1 MKSSQPSLGS
11 SKGLLPQDVSTWA
24 RITCVLRVGATM
36 PTTLYPLQ
44 VNEDAQK
51 LLLHATLHGIT
62 WGSDRH
68 CAGLPAIG
76 RILLQ
81 APGAKTSKYQ
91 EAVVRALAVQVGA
104 SLLVVDSIMLQTLAR
119 SALGRVPDALPP
131 PESTQVGSNSG
142 VLGLLL
148 SLWLA
153 GGRAALVWE
162 LIADA
167 LTGVRGPVIL
177 FVRDVED
184 AVCSSYEQY
193 DAFVHVFG
201 TRTRHPLRRGMVLIA
216 GCSLADAGTAIT
228 DNSKARY
235 VYPTDRC
242 MTTSHPINTHSR
254 MSEGGMAAG
263 TRTPSPPFDN
273 TTATPS
279 LVDLQLPLGEAS
291 PNTRRALSRLFST
304 RIKLSPPPGGPMAA
318 AHQQQLVEDASSSV
332 REANYRRLL
341 LIANERRCGS

>member
-1 MKSSQPSLGS
+1 MESSEERPPVVVAPDEGARDAKHPTLLAIQHEAIELLRRFTTFILTLLLNTFSSFQDSLLS
-11 SKGLLPQDVSTWA
+11 INSVRAALIWSKGHEIKPTILEQLQTFTATGRFDVGPYYVRGSM
-24 RITCVLRVGATM
+24 I
-36 PTTLYPLQ
+36 LQ
-44 VNEDAQK
+44 HVSHISHMQVHEDAQK
-51 LLLHATLHGIT
+51 LLLHATLHGMT
-62 WGSDRH
+62 WGTDRH

-81 APGAKTSKYQ
+81 APGTKTSKYQ
-91 EAVVRALAVQVGA
+91 EAVVRALAAQVGA
-104 SLLVVDSIMLQTLAR
+104 SLLVVDSIMLQTIAR
-119 SALGRVPDALPP
+119 NALGWVPTALPP
-131 PESTQVGSNSG
+131 SETSQPGSNSG

-228 DNSKARY
+228 DGGK
-235 VYPTDRC
+235 
-242 MTTSHPINTHSR
+242 SR
-254 MSEGGMAAG
+254 
-263 TRTPSPPFDN
+263 
-273 TTATPS
+273 
-279 LVDLQLPLGEAS
+279 
-291 PNTRRALSRLFST
+291 
-304 RIKLSPPPGGPMAA
+304 
-318 AHQQQLVEDASSSV
+318 
-332 REANYRRLL
+332 
-341 LIANERRCGS
+341 